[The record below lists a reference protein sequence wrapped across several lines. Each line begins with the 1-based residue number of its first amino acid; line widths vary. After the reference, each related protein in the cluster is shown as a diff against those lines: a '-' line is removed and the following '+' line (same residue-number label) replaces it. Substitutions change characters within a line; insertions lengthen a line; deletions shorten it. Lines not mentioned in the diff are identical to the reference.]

1 MEYLP
6 GLDLQELVE
15 RHGPLPPAR
24 AVHLL
29 RQVCGA
35 LQEAHA
41 AGLVHRDLKPSNV
54 IVGERGGRADV
65 AKLLDF
71 GLVRSQSAGPDDTRL
86 TREGAIAGTPA
97 FMSPEQA
104 AGKDDPDA
112 RSDVYSLGAV
122 AYFLLAGRPP
132 FAGPSAVKVLAA
144 HLYEPPAPLTGHRPG
159 VPADLEAVVLRC
171 LAKAPAE
178 RFPDVAGLDAA
189 LAGCADAGRWA
200 P

>member
-6 GLDLQELVE
+6 GLTLQELVD

-71 GLVRSQSAGPDDTRL
+71 GLVRERARPAGEDRL
-86 TREGAIAGTPA
+86 TQEGVIAGTPA
-97 FMSPEQA
+97 YMSPEQA
-104 AGKDDPDA
+104 AG
-112 RSDVYSLGAV
+112 RG
-122 AYFLLAGRPP
+122 
-132 FAGPSAVKVLAA
+132 
-144 HLYEPPAPLTGHRPG
+144 
-159 VPADLEAVVLRC
+159 
-171 LAKAPAE
+171 APA
-178 RFPDVAGLDAA
+178 
-189 LAGCADAGRWA
+189 
-200 P
+200 